1 MTSKRITS
9 KDVAIHAGV
18 SRTTVSLVLNNV
30 PGVQIPSKTRL
41 RVRQAAKEL
50 GYVPEAA
57 ARALAS
63 RRSLIIG
70 LVLTRN
76 PHHIASDAFLTQI
89 LDVLTDKVRKHGM
102 RLLLD
107 IIEETHHPEIY
118 MELARARRI
127 DGIILS
133 GPTFSDQGLQLLENE
148 RFPTVLMGELPG
160 SSFYSIDIDNY
171 AAAKMAVEHLI
182 ELGHTQIGMITNAPL
197 AYTASTERLR
207 GFRAAIEQAGLTY
220 QENLIRFGD
229 FDPQSGYQQM
239 NQLMDESPIPSAVFA
254 ASDVIAIGAMGAV
267 RERGLRIPTD
277 IALLGFDDIP
287 FARYVDPPLS
297 TVNLP
302 ATDLASKAL
311 EVLFQLIAHKPPK
324 TKHIRLD
331 TKLVVRH
338 SCGALVC
345 AQTLKGDSIKS

>member
-1 MTSKRITS
+1 MALKRITS
-9 KDVAIHAGV
+9 LDVAQHAGV

-30 PGVQIPSKTRL
+30 PGVHITSKTRG
-41 RVRQAAKEL
+41 RVIQAANEL

-63 RRSLIIG
+63 RRSQIVGLI
-70 LVLTRN
+70 LTRN

-89 LDVLTDKVRKHGM
+89 LDTFTEKIRQQGM

-107 IIEETHHPEIY
+107 IVEEAHHPETY

-133 GPTFSDQGLQLLENE
+133 GPTFSDRALQTLEDE
-148 RFPTVLMGELPG
+148 AFPTVLMGELPG

-171 AAAKMAVEHLI
+171 SAAKIAVDHLI
-182 ELGHTQIGMITNAPL
+182 KLGHTQIGMITNAPL
-197 AYTASTERLR
+197 AYTASTDRLR
-207 GFRAAIEQAGLTY
+207 GYRQALDSAGLTY
-220 QENLIRFGD
+220 HENLIRYGD
-229 FDPQSGYQQM
+229 FDPQSGYEQM
-239 NQLMDESPIPSAVFA
+239 NLLLNEKAIPSAVFV
-254 ASDVIAIGAMGAV
+254 ASDVVAIGAMGAI
-267 RERGLRIPTD
+267 RERGLQVPED
-277 IALLGFDDIP
+277 IALMGFDDIP

-302 ATDLASKAL
+302 AAELASKAL
-311 EVLFQLIAHKPPK
+311 EMLFQLIAHQPPP
-324 TKHIRLD
+324 TRHIRLD
-331 TKLVVRH
+331 TQLVIRQ

-345 AQTLKGDSIKS
+345 A